1 MERKLIEFEGKING
15 FLSELDVAGGKEK
28 QLQDQLSQANQV
40 RERERVCVCVCVC
53 ACESQVISL
62 YSLATVCK
70 N

>member
-40 RERERVCVCVCVC
+40 RERESVCVC